1 VCQVRDT
8 RGCIT
13 VSQARAIG
21 DSVLLVPHQDIADK
35 YDLTR
40 QRIAQIANELGI
52 NGKHRQRERWSRR
65 GPHIVK
71 RFEQYPSN
79 IRAVM
84 NKLRRMGLRV
94 TPYNSPQPSMSNF
107 FLTLRKMVVVN
118 GVVCAIQLRRAST
131 KSRYGR
137 EYARFDVNDM
147 TRKGKV
153 ALWAMRSGRLL
164 RVYVVPLTHL
174 RNVSSVY
181 LPVDGR
187 YAVDSSRKPRKDW
200 TRYEGAWH
208 LLDSSKRVAL

>member
-1 VCQVRDT
+1 
-8 RGCIT
+8 
-13 VSQARAIG
+13 
-21 DSVLLVPHQDIADK
+21 
-35 YDLTR
+35 
-40 QRIAQIANELGI
+40 
-52 NGKHRQRERWSRR
+52 
-65 GPHIVK
+65 
-71 RFEQYPSN
+71 
-79 IRAVM
+79 M
-84 NKLRRMGLRV
+84 
-94 TPYNSPQPSMSNF
+94 
-107 FLTLRKMVVVN
+107 
-118 GVVCAIQLRRAST
+118 GVVCAIQLRKAST

>member
-1 VCQVRDT
+1 
-8 RGCIT
+8 
-13 VSQARAIG
+13 
-21 DSVLLVPHQDIADK
+21 
-35 YDLTR
+35 
-40 QRIAQIANELGI
+40 
-52 NGKHRQRERWSRR
+52 
-65 GPHIVK
+65 
-71 RFEQYPSN
+71 
-79 IRAVM
+79 
-84 NKLRRMGLRV
+84 
-94 TPYNSPQPSMSNF
+94 
-107 FLTLRKMVVVN
+107 MVVVN

-208 LLDSSKRVAL
+208 LLDSSKRVAP